1 MITPEVKKQN
11 DSYNCGVYCCKF
23 IELLHKT
30 YGRLNFWFEN
40 MEEKNYES
48 ITDVLYFNNPH
59 NIDELRRSIK
69 LTLENL
75 IFAEE
80 DKIGKVKMEKNER
93 NKKKNK
99 PVEVT
104 IELANNPIQNV
115 RSTRKRGGHDSDFP
129 LRGTLGYERLMR
141 KAKRKQVYYG

>member
-11 DSYNCGVYCCKF
+11 NSYNCGVYCCKF

-48 ITDVLYFNNPH
+48 ITDVLYFNHPH
-59 NIDELRRSIK
+59 DIDELRRSIK

-75 IFAEE
+75 IFDE
-80 DKIGKVKMEKNER
+80 DKIG
-93 NKKKNK
+93 
-99 PVEVT
+99 
-104 IELANNPIQNV
+104 
-115 RSTRKRGGHDSDFP
+115 
-129 LRGTLGYERLMR
+129 
-141 KAKRKQVYYG
+141 